1 MYNKNIKIKYQNSE
15 KGKSLEQYVSI
26 IVNFKFLPL
35 DISGFASFE
44 DVDGI
49 DIDDLPTI
57 FSLKQKRRGTYFNI
71 LTI

>member
-1 MYNKNIKIKYQNSE
+1 M
-15 KGKSLEQYVSI
+15 
-26 IVNFKFLPL
+26 NFKFLPL

-57 FSLKQKRRGTYFNI
+57 FSLKQKRGGAHTLKF
-71 LTI
+71 